1 MPYLS
6 QVDACL
12 YESRRYFALAK
23 QEAANWPY
31 CGSLLARALEHGTC
45 AVFIAWG
52 EPHAPERKM
61 HRFFDERLTSQIDP
75 AVAAVVQSVWEREDQ
90 GPPAIGIQPLFDG
103 CRKAIDYL
111 GTLAVNPPPSG
122 WEPLPIPESVGWD
135 GLSEDER
142 RFLQTALAAAQPWAP
157 GARLILFGS
166 RAAGTAGPDS
176 DYDLLFIFPRHIEKW
191 QRGQARGSVSSLDH
205 GINLSIE
212 SASEDEWR
220 NSPAVRRLLIET
232 AKATGIEVPPSL
244 PETTT
249 P

>member
-1 MPYLS
+1 MSYLS

-12 YESRRYFALAK
+12 YESRRYLALAG
-23 QEAANWPY
+23 QQAANWPY
-31 CGSLLARALEHGTC
+31 CGSLLARALEHATC

-52 EPHAPERKM
+52 EPHAPEKKM
-61 HRFFDERLTSQIDP
+61 HRFFDERLAPEIDP
-75 AVAAVVQSVWEREDQ
+75 SVAVVAQLVWEREGQ
-90 GPPAIGIQPLFDG
+90 GPSAIGVQPLFDG
-103 CRKAIDYL
+103 CQKAIGYFAA
-111 GTLAVNPPPSG
+111 LAASPPPAG
-122 WEPLPIPESVGWD
+122 WEPLPIPEPVGWE

-166 RAAGTAGPDS
+166 RAAGNAGPDS
-176 DYDLLFIFPRHIEKW
+176 DYDLLFVFPNHIQEW
-191 QRGQARGSVSSLDH
+191 QRGQARGSVSSLDR
-205 GINLSIE
+205 GIKLSIE

-220 NSPAVRRLLIET
+220 NPPEVSRVLIER

-244 PETTT
+244 PETG